1 MSQTHTYDAA
11 KHAFSFLG
19 SLITA
24 GFAKGSWLEASR
36 NEDGFTFQP
45 SSSGGGTRSRN
56 NNTSGKV
63 KLTLQAGSQA
73 NDILMAL
80 ALADE
85 KTGVGIGELFI
96 KETNGTMKCSAENA
110 WIMKIPDVKRGE
122 ESGEVEWVFECE
134 DLQMFVG
141 GLL

>member
-19 SLITA
+19 NLISD
-24 GFAKGSWLEASR
+24 GFAKGTWLEASR

-56 NNTSGKV
+56 NNTSGRV
-63 KLTLQAGSQA
+63 KLVLQAGTQM
-73 NDILMAL
+73 NDILMAI

-85 KTGVGIGELFI
+85 QGGAGIGELFI
-96 KETNGTMKCSAENA
+96 KETNGTMKIKAENA
-110 WIMKIPDVKRGE
+110 WIMKIPDVKRAE
-122 ESGEVEWVFECE
+122 ESGEYEWVFECE
-134 DLQMFVG
+134 DLQIYVG